1 MTNNYYQRNKEGLQK
16 EEAKDIKIFL
26 KKKKT
31 KTKKRPDKDIKI

>member
-1 MTNNYYQRNKEGLQK
+1 MTNNYYQRNKEEAK

-31 KTKKRPDKDIKI
+31 KAKKRPDKDIKI

>member
-26 KKKKT
+26 KKKKNKSQK
-31 KTKKRPDKDIKI
+31 KT